1 MKLYIGYGRPLLP
14 ALVVAAAI
22 LSSGVANAHGDA
34 VKGKE
39 NYKSR
44 CADCHSLIDGDH
56 KAGPSLQGVFGRRAG
71 TTKGF
76 FYSKY
81 LKAAGEKGL
90 VWNDKK
96 MRAYITY
103 PNGFLKKYLGVR
115 RVKSKMK
122 KRYKNHKLRHDVVEY
137 LRQATK

>member
-1 MKLYIGYGRPLLP
+1 MERYIRYGRPLFS

-22 LSSGVANAHGDA
+22 LSNGMASAHGDA
-34 VKGKE
+34 VEGHE
-39 NYKSR
+39 HYKKR
-44 CADCHSLIDGDH
+44 CADCHSLIEGDH
-56 KAGPSLQGVFGRRAG
+56 KAGPSLHGIFGRRAG
-71 TTKGF
+71 TTEGF
-76 FYSKY
+76 FYSRY

-90 VWNDKK
+90 IWNDKK

-122 KRYKNHKLRHDVVEY
+122 RRYKHHQLRHDVVEY